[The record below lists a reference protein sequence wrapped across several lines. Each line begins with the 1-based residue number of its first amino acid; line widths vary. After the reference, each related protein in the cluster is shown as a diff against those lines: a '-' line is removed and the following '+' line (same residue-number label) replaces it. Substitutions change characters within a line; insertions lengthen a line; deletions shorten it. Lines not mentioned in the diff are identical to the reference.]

1 MNPPRSAILP
11 GQWLGMLGGGQL
23 GRMFCHA
30 AQAMGYRVAVLDP
43 ATESPAGSVAD
54 LHIVAD
60 YDDRD
65 ALAELA
71 DLCAAVTTEF
81 ENVPAASL
89 EFLAAT
95 RPVAPDAKAV
105 GIAQD
110 RMAEKA
116 FISSQG
122 VPVAPYAEIQTAA
135 DLDTASA
142 SLYPAILKSA
152 RLGYDGKGQARVK
165 TADEAKAAFASFGNV
180 PCVLEAMLALKY
192 EISIVVARGFD
203 GQSVSYPASENAHRD
218 GILAVSTVPSPNV
231 SPALVARATEAA
243 RTIAAGLDYH
253 GVLCVEFFVL
263 EGDRL
268 VVNEMAPRPHNSGHF
283 SIDACV
289 ASQFEQQVRAMAG
302 LPLGSTDVLAPS
314 VMLNVL
320 GDVWF
325 KGADEAAPDATADV
339 ATEPAWAKVLAVP
352 TAKLHLYGKA
362 DARRARKMGHITCLG
377 SSTDEAAAAAARVA
391 GVLGIAFP

>member
-1 MNPPRSAILP
+1 MNPPRNAILP
-11 GQWLGMLGGGQL
+11 GEWLGMLGGGQL

-43 ATESPAGSVAD
+43 AQESPAGSVAD

-65 ALAELA
+65 ALAELS

-89 EFLAAT
+89 EFLAAS
-95 RPVAPDAKAV
+95 RPVCPDAKAV

-116 FISSQG
+116 FIASLG
-122 VPVAPYAEIQTAA
+122 VPVAPYAEIHAVA
-135 DLDTASA
+135 DLDAAPA
-142 SLYPAILKSA
+142 SLFPAILKSA

-165 TADEAKAAFASFGNV
+165 TAEEAKAAFVSFGSV
-180 PCVLEAMLALKY
+180 PCVLEAMLALRH

-203 GQSVSYPASENAHRD
+203 GQAVTYPASENEHRD

-231 SPALVARATEAA
+231 SPALLSRATDAA

-289 ASQFEQQVRAMAG
+289 ASQFEQQVRTMAS
-302 LPLGSTDVLAPS
+302 LPLGSTDLMAPS

-325 KGADEAAPDATADV
+325 PVESGGEEAATP
-339 ATEPAWAKVLAVP
+339 TEPAWAKVLAVP
-352 TAKLHLYGKA
+352 TAKLHLYGKT

-377 SSTDEAAAAAARVA
+377 STAGEASAAAAQVA

>member
-1 MNPPRSAILP
+1 
-11 GQWLGMLGGGQL
+11 
-23 GRMFCHA
+23 
-30 AQAMGYRVAVLDP
+30 
-43 ATESPAGSVAD
+43 
-54 LHIVAD
+54 
-60 YDDRD
+60 
-65 ALAELA
+65 
-71 DLCAAVTTEF
+71 
-81 ENVPAASL
+81 
-89 EFLAAT
+89 
-95 RPVAPDAKAV
+95 
-105 GIAQD
+105 
-110 RMAEKA
+110 
-116 FISSQG
+116 
-122 VPVAPYAEIQTAA
+122 
-135 DLDTASA
+135 
-142 SLYPAILKSA
+142 
-152 RLGYDGKGQARVK
+152 
-165 TADEAKAAFASFGNV
+165 
-180 PCVLEAMLALKY
+180 MLALKH

-203 GQSVSYPASENAHRD
+203 GQSVTYPASENEHRD

-302 LPLGSTDVLAPS
+302 LPLGSTEVLAPS

-325 KGADEAAPDATADV
+325 TGTDAEGAAADA
-339 ATEPAWAKVLAVP
+339 ATGPAWAKVLAVP
-352 TAKLHLYGKA
+352 TAKLHLYGKT

-377 SSTDEAAAAAARVA
+377 STAAEASSAAAKVA